1 MTLML
6 AEIQRFC
13 MHDGPGL
20 RTTLFLKGCPLRCTW
35 CHNPETQ
42 HPAPEMLFYATKC
55 IRCGACAACCPTQ
68 AQQCTDVGRS
78 MDRTRC
84 TVCGQC
90 VEACWTGALA
100 VSGQPYS
107 IPSLMSILERDR
119 AFYDKEGGLTL
130 SGGEPLMQPEG
141 CIALLRA
148 CREAGISTAIET
160 CGQFDPAILPEL
172 VPLVDWFLWDI
183 KDTDSARHRRM
194 TGVGTER
201 ILANLHAADA
211 LGAKTR
217 LRCILVNGVNTDE
230 QHYQLIRSLRQTLHG
245 CTGIDWLPYHAYAGT
260 KATFLGR
267 PDNGR
272 TDWIP
277 TDVQLDRARQVT
289 A

>member
-1 MTLML
+1 MTLLL

-20 RTTLFLKGCPLRCTW
+20 RTTLFLKGCPLRCAW

-42 HPAPEMLFYATKC
+42 RPEPELLFYATKC
-55 IRCGACAACCPTQ
+55 LSCGACAARCPVH
-68 AQQCTDVGRS
+68 AQQCTDAGRRI
-78 MDRTRC
+78 DRSRC
-84 TVCGQC
+84 TACGQC
-90 VEACWTGALA
+90 AKDCWTGALA
-100 VSGQPYS
+100 LSGQRYT
-107 IPSLMSILERDR
+107 IPELMAVLERDR
-119 AFYDKEGGLTL
+119 AFYGAEGGVTL

-141 CIALLRA
+141 CLALLRA

-160 CGQFDPAILPEL
+160 CGQFNQAILPEL
-172 VPLVDWFLWDI
+172 VPLVDCFLWDI

-194 TGVGTER
+194 TGVGTEQ

-217 LRCILVNGVNTDE
+217 LRCILVNTVNAEDA
-230 QHYQLIRSLRQTLHG
+230 HYLAVHALRETLHG
-245 CTGIDWLPYHAYAGT
+245 CTGVEWLPYHAYAGT

-277 TDVQLDRARQVT
+277 TDVQLERARQM